1 MELDNNER
9 RKGLRANG
17 SSEDPLNPGFV
28 SGEGEDQNDPFDP
41 QLILYSLWDGKWI
54 ILACVVII
62 GALGFYYTQ
71 TLPNNYR
78 TTGLFLI
85 ENQRAD
91 RGLNLF
97 EFTRARNLTWDEVG
111 TEMQFIV
118 NSHELAE
125 NVGRRLINT
134 LVNPATGDT
143 LPMLRQN
150 GLGFI
155 PEEQVL
161 QRLAR
166 QLPNRIT
173 LHQIDQMNLVEIRS
187 TSFDPHEAAFIA
199 NFYIEEYRN
208 LDEQITRSNL
218 TSAASYLEQLEERNT
233 MTLGEQD
240 EQIRMF
246 LEADWTMITDEDGT
260 AAAQELRSLFRE
272 AEELRFRKIAVADY
286 LERLRTEKQ
295 MVLDMLYEGATDNDM
310 SLVNAFEQAILDLRL
325 QAEAFYI
332 EQPQLRANPERN
344 TVLSQILRRIDYL
357 EGLRDERLDSQRQR
371 VIDRQ
376 GLDQASLAS
385 YLANIR
391 NEIRSNEGRLVD
403 MDLREDFIA
412 ERVNDIQSDMMSIMA
427 RSSELQRLRR
437 NQVISEQLYLNLL
450 KRLQET
456 QIAIQSE
463 VSRVREIRAAS
474 VPVAPFSPNRIRN
487 YILSIIL
494 GFGLGAGIVLLRN
507 LLDDMIHDPA
517 QLRKAGFNVIGV
529 IPDFTDYINTHF
541 KNTERLPIRGR
552 NVDVNLISLI
562 DPISAGAEAYR
573 RLRTSIEFSNADRDY
588 QTLVVTSSKPSEGKS
603 LTSINLGLTY
613 AQFGKRTL
621 IIDCDLRKPTIH
633 KKLGLE
639 KSPGLSDILFDKHT
653 LEECLIDSSTDN
665 FYVITAG
672 NSIPNPAETMGSKRM
687 QELIS
692 SLKKEFD
699 IIILDTPPLLVV
711 SDAMPL
717 SVATDATLLVA
728 KTEETELSILKE
740 TRQDLRDLGVNI
752 AGTVLNAYDTNS
764 VKSYYKYNY
773 KYNYKYKYD
782 YAYKNYKLD
791 YTDQPDQK

>member
-1 MELDNNER
+1 MELENNER
-9 RKGLRANG
+9 RKSMRSNG
-17 SSEDPLNPGFV
+17 ASEDPFNPGAIP
-28 SGEGEDQNDPFDP
+28 GEEDDQNDPFDP

-54 ILACVVII
+54 ILACVVIL
-62 GALGFYYTQ
+62 GALGYYYTQ
-71 TLPNNYR
+71 TLPNQYR

-125 NVGRRLINT
+125 NVGRRLIQE
-134 LVNPATGDT
+134 LVNPVTGDT

-150 GLGFI
+150 GLGFM

-166 QLPNRIT
+166 RLPNRIS
-173 LHQIDQMNLVEIRS
+173 LHQIDQMNLVEIRT
-187 TSFDPHEAAFIA
+187 TSFDPQEAAFIA
-199 NFYIEEYRN
+199 NFYIEEYRI
-208 LDEQITRSNL
+208 LDETITRSNL

-246 LEADWTMITDEDGT
+246 LDSDWTLITDEQGT
-260 AAAQELRSLFRE
+260 AAAQELRGLFRE
-272 AEELRFRKIAVADY
+272 AEELRFRKVAVSDF
-286 LERLRTEKQ
+286 LDRLREEKD
-295 MVLDMLYEGATDNDM
+295 MVLNMLYDGATDNDM
-310 SLVNAFEQAILDLRL
+310 ELVNAFEQAILDLRL
-325 QAEAFYI
+325 QAESFYI
-332 EQPQLRANPERN
+332 EQPQLRTNPEGN
-344 TVLSQILRRIDYL
+344 SVLSQILRRIDYL
-357 EGLRDERLDSQRQR
+357 EGLRDERLESQRDR
-371 VIDRQ
+371 VRDRQ

-385 YLANIR
+385 YLTDIR
-391 NEIRSNEGRLVD
+391 SEIRSNEARLVD
-403 MDLREDFIA
+403 MQLREDFIA
-412 ERVNDIQSDMMSIMA
+412 ERVDDIQSDMSSIME
-427 RSSELQRLRR
+427 RSAELQRLRR
-437 NQVISEQLYLNLL
+437 NQVISEELYLNLL

-474 VPVAPFSPNRIRN
+474 VPSSPFSPNRLRN
-487 YILSIIL
+487 YILSLIL

-507 LLDDMIHDPA
+507 LLDDLIHDPG
-517 QLRKAGFNVIGV
+517 QLRNAGFNVIGV

-552 NVDVNLISLI
+552 SVDVNLISLI

-573 RLRTSIEFSNADRDY
+573 RLRTSIEFSNADREY
-588 QTLVVTSSKPSEGKS
+588 QTLVVTSSKPGEGKS
-603 LTSINLGLTY
+603 LTSINLALTY

-621 IIDCDLRKPTIH
+621 VIDCDLRKPTIH
-633 KKLGLE
+633 KKLGLD
-639 KSPGLSDILFDKHT
+639 KSPGLTDILFDKDT
-653 LEECLIDSSTDN
+653 LENCLIDASTDN
-665 FYVITAG
+665 FFVITAG

-687 QELIS
+687 QELLS

-717 SVATDATLLVA
+717 AVATDATVLVS
-728 KTEETELSILKE
+728 KMDETELSILKE
-740 TRQDLRDLGVNI
+740 TRQDLRNLGVNI
-752 AGTVLNAYDTNS
+752 AGSVLNAYDTNS

-782 YAYKNYKLD
+782 YAYKDYKLD